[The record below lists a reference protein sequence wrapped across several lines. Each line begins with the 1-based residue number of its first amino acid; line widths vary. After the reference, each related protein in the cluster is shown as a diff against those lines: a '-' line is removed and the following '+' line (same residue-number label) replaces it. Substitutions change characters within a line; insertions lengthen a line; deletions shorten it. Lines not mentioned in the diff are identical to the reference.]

1 MNDKKY
7 RIFILLLAT
16 LALLSLMA
24 FTTYNK
30 PYN

>member
-16 LALLSLMA
+16 LALFSLMA
-24 FTTYNK
+24 LQLIELK
-30 PYN
+30 